1 MLELKNDL
9 FSQILAFLIRQIL
22 GGRAIASFRENYK
35 ENIKIFII
43 SDSRGGQ
50 LPLLAPL
57 LRTPLTV
64 CMLDVCFKKCLM

>member
-1 MLELKNDL
+1 MLKLKNDL

-43 SDSRGGQ
+43 SDSRGGGNCPS
-50 LPLLAPL
+50 LPPSADA
-57 LRTPLTV
+57 
-64 CMLDVCFKKCLM
+64 LDGENRDMSVF